1 VTALR
6 SRYVSVHLDSLGDL
20 PAVVESEDEGTVV
33 VSLAVRRPPG
43 FERALAR
50 PVGLQCVSARGIQR
64 ITGSAK
70 WDAARP
76 DELRIARESSKLI
89 QRRDAVR
96 VDAAVPALLVVVEGE
111 SARATTTTVNV
122 STTGVLVRD
131 PLDLAPDTHVRLEL
145 ELEAG
150 APALVVDGRI
160 VREAGPATKGVH
172 FDASD
177 SRSQQ
182 RLARFIFERQRA
194 ALRTA
199 SGR

>member
-1 VTALR
+1 MTPLR

-33 VSLAVRRPPG
+33 VSLAVRRPAG
-43 FERALAR
+43 FERALGR

-64 ITGSAK
+64 ITGLAK

-76 DELRIARESSKLI
+76 DELRIARESSKVI

-96 VDAAVPALLVVVEGE
+96 VDAAVPALLTVVDGD
-111 SARATTTTVNV
+111 SPRATTTTVNV
-122 STTGVLVRD
+122 STTGLLLRD
-131 PLDLAPDTHVRLEL
+131 PLDLAPDSRVRLEL

-150 APALVVDGRI
+150 GPPLLVDGHI
-160 VREAGPATKGVH
+160 VREAGSGVKGVH
-172 FDASD
+172 FDAAD
-177 SRSQQ
+177 SRAQQ

-199 SGR
+199 NGR

>member
-20 PAVVESEDEGTVV
+20 PAVVESEDEGTIV

-43 FERALAR
+43 FERALGR

-64 ITGSAK
+64 ITGSAQ

-76 DELRIARESSKLI
+76 EELRIARESAKVI

-96 VDAAVPALLVVVEGE
+96 VDAAMPALLIVADGE
-111 SARATTTTVNV
+111 AARATTTTVNV
-122 STTGVLVRD
+122 STTGLLVRD
-131 PLDLAPDTHVRLEL
+131 PLELAPGTRVRLEL

-150 APALVVDGRI
+150 GPPLAVDGEI
-160 VREAGPATKGVH
+160 VREAGPGAKGVH
-172 FDASD
+172 FDAID
-177 SRSQQ
+177 NRSQQ